1 MVEEFIRF
9 GSRDNNFVVKMFG
22 RKVLQMTYEEFK
34 KKIEDVGFFVLDA
47 SSKSI
52 EDNHHEYKI
61 VKKPRDYSTKDGAY
75 HSTDLLATIS
85 SELPGRINTS
95 FPAFDDL
102 NFDTRIKLYT
112 ILKEFAN
119 TDINNR

>member
-1 MVEEFIRF
+1 
-9 GSRDNNFVVKMFG
+9 
-22 RKVLQMTYEEFK
+22 MTYEEFK
-34 KKIEDVGFFVLDA
+34 KKIEDMGFFVLDA

-52 EDNHHEYKI
+52 DDNYHEYKV
-61 VKKPRDYSTKDGAY
+61 VKKPQDEVH

-95 FPAFDDL
+95 FPTFENLDPDA
-102 NFDTRIKLYT
+102 RIELYA

-119 TDINNR
+119 TDIENR

>member
-52 EDNHHEYKI
+52 ENNHHEYKI
-61 VKKPRDYSTKDGAY
+61 VKKPQDGVH

>member
-1 MVEEFIRF
+1 MI
-9 GSRDNNFVVKMFG
+9 
-22 RKVLQMTYEEFK
+22 YEEFEE
-34 KKIEDVGFFVLDA
+34 KIKNMGFLVWDA
-47 SSKSI
+47 SFKSI
-52 EDNHHEYKI
+52 ENDRHEFRI
-61 VKKPRDYSTKDGAY
+61 MKKPRDYSTKDGAY
-75 HSTDLLATIS
+75 RSTDLLATIS

-102 NFDTRIKLYT
+102 NFDTRIKLYA